1 MRRRSSCFRVTS
13 HPSSHIN
20 DRTWAEVIAHGGCA
34 CERHL
39 QLRTSKLSSEWSS
52 VLKEYPE
59 DDTGNDTLNRTGRIR
74 ALLEDQPH
82 RERAPERSSIAELA
96 GKKSG
101 AKRTANEHCTRGE
114 RPTKK
119 ISREAISSDKVKTK
133 HGSR

>member
-1 MRRRSSCFRVTS
+1 MRK
-13 HPSSHIN
+13 PPP
-20 DRTWAEVIAHGGCA
+20 AENKQAQ
-34 CERHL
+34 EL
-39 QLRTSKLSSEWSS
+39 SS

-59 DDTGNDTLNRTGRIR
+59 DDIGNDTLNRTSRIG

-82 RERAPERSSIAELA
+82 KERAPERSSIAELA
-96 GKKSG
+96 GNKSG

-114 RPTKK
+114 RPIKK